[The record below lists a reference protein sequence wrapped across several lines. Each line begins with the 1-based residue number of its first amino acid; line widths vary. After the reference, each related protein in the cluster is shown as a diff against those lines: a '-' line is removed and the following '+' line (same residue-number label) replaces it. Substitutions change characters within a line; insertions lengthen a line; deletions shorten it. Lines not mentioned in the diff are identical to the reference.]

1 MSEPI
6 QYAEGVEAALNTP
19 ATPGYFL
26 NMNGRLVKQR
36 SVGAFYSL
44 ADYAA
49 RALLLANKATDSRA
63 AVVANIDKFDTDMA
77 EWLLTT
83 YLMVYLQS
91 KAQLG
96 DLLCQM
102 AEFMNTINLD
112 VGGFTLSAPIP
123 MNFQSHFMATN
134 NIRFD
139 QINILITDE
148 LEQVTAVET
157 RVCTEPQDWV
167 NVGRELLDQV
177 AAASEVEAGQQITL
191 NAPAAGAS
199 GTMGFATAAVAT
211 TVAAGAGATAAQ
223 GAVTSAGIAVGGLV
237 SRIPPVMI
245 VLLVGAAVVVCFI
258 EYSGND
264 VKNNAIN
271 AGAEAASEALKEALR
286 LQKACLDCQTE
297 HPDDPRACAAVCQLS
312 VEQTERAEQ
321 ARREAAAAAL
331 EIAKNAG
338 AVGLTRNIIDGL
350 KPVLFAAVGAYAV
363 IAIFKVINDKKE

>member
-6 QYAEGVEAALNTP
+6 QYAEGAEAALNTP
-19 ATPGYFL
+19 ATPGYFI
-26 NMNGRLVKQR
+26 NMQGRLIKQR
-36 SVGAFYSL
+36 SVGAFYAL
-44 ADYAA
+44 ADYAS

-63 AVVANIDKFDTDMA
+63 AVWANIEKFDPDMA

-83 YLMVYLQS
+83 YQMVYLQS

-102 AEFMNTINLD
+102 AEFMKTINLD
-112 VGGFTLSAPIP
+112 VGGFTISAPIP

-148 LEQVTAVET
+148 FDQVTSVET

-167 NVGRELLDQV
+167 DIGRALLDQV

-199 GTMGFATAAVAT
+199 GTMGFAAATVAT
-211 TVAAGAGATAAQ
+211 TVAAGAGTTAAQ
-223 GAVTSAGIAVGGLV
+223 GAISSASIAVGGLIT
-237 SRIPPVMI
+237 RIPPVMI

-258 EYSGND
+258 EYEGND
-264 VKNNAIN
+264 VKINAIN
-271 AGAEAASEALKEALR
+271 AGSEAATEALKEALR
-286 LQKACLDCQTE
+286 LQQECLDCQAE
-297 HPDDPRACAAVCQLS
+297 HPDDPTACAAVCKLS
-312 VEQTERAEQ
+312 AEQMERAEQ
-321 ARREAAAAAL
+321 ARRDAAAAAL

-338 AVGLTRNIIDGL
+338 AAGLSRNIIDGL
-350 KPVLFAAVGAYAV
+350 KPVLYAAVGAYAL